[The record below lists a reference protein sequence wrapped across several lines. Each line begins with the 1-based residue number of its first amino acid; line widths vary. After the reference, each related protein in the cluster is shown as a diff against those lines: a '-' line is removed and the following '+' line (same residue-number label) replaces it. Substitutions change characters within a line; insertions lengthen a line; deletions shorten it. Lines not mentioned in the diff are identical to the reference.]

1 MLMADK
7 YGSILNPY
15 YIIYIYIYIYMGP
28 TSSNNW
34 NNINDVILTYVF
46 YWAALGFTGL
56 FCNFTDL
63 EFVSVHENTENK
75 ELGK

>member
-1 MLMADK
+1 
-7 YGSILNPY
+7 
-15 YIIYIYIYIYMGP
+15 MGP